1 MLIKW
6 VKILVIV
13 CLAVTTTGWMLRYMD
28 VTSAAFSFGLNF
40 AMMFWVSILE
50 SQLKP
55 ALDSSYFNARPFEK
69 EGKLYQMLGIE
80 WYRAILTKSGWE
92 KLRQKSTPIRKS
104 LHDFQA
110 YERGS
115 RVAEAGHL
123 LAGVVVFIVTGYVA
137 VTYSARDAMWLF
149 VFNVFLNVYPVL
161 LQRYTRP
168 RLLRMIEKL
177 EKSLLVTN
185 QQAKQF

>member
-6 VKILVIV
+6 VKILLVV
-13 CLAVTTTGWMLRYMD
+13 CLALVTTGLMLRYMD
-28 VTSAAFSFGLNF
+28 VTSAAFSFGFNF
-40 AMMFWVSILE
+40 AQMFWASVLE
-50 SQLKP
+50 TQLKP
-55 ALDSSYFNARPFEK
+55 ALDSPFFNSYPFEK
-69 EGKLYQMLGIE
+69 EGRVYRMLGVE
-80 WYRAILTKSGWE
+80 WYRAILIKSGWE

-110 YERGS
+110 YERAS

-123 LAGVVVFIVTGYVA
+123 AAGVVVLIVTGYVMLA
-137 VTYSARDAMWLF
+137 YSVRDALWLV
-149 VFNVFLNVYPVL
+149 VFNVLLNFYPVL

-177 EKSLLVTN
+177 KKSLPAFAGRLS
-185 QQAKQF
+185 